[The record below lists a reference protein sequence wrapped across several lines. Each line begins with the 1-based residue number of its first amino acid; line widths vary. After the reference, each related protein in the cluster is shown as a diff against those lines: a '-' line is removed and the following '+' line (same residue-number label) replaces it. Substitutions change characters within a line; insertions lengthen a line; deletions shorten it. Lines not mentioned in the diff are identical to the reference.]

1 MTNCPECVAMN
12 NATDD
17 LLVALEYTRRQ
28 SSDGSWVTYNP
39 DEAMHLAQKAAML
52 SDAAPANHYHDRWY
66 RSEYDDPAM
75 REVEPGA
82 FLLIKEYQSEHADRD
97 AMSNFT
103 PLELWMDHV
112 RWWE

>member
-1 MTNCPECVAMN
+1 MNSCPDCAAMN

-28 SSDGSWVTYNP
+28 FSDGNRASYNP
-39 DEAMHLAQKAAML
+39 DEAMHLGQSAAVL
-52 SDAAPANHYHDRWY
+52 SDAAPANHHHDRWH
-66 RSEYDDPAM
+66 RSESDDPAM
-75 REVEPGA
+75 REVEPGT

-97 AMSNFT
+97 PMSNFT
-103 PLELWMDHV
+103 PLEPWMDHV